1 MTISWFSSMN
11 TITTFVSLFATTFLL
26 QSCQAQKPEFVY
38 GMAYARVGPHLYFN
52 GGNYLTSMGQKALT
66 PQLAALPLNVS
77 WSVHSPPW
85 KLLTPGNAFVHFS
98 AVPTTDSQ
106 TLVTILPQSPLAVGK
121 YNIQQDTWRYTSIW
135 TPETIPMGAR
145 PVLDPISGG
154 IYIASSTRMNF
165 YDHVT
170 DVWQSQLIP
179 NNTLN
184 QRIYG
189 GAVYN
194 NARKTI
200 MYFGGYSPVFEPETY
215 ITEYATS
222 TGTWSI
228 FNTTGDIPPPIADIC
243 MVSSEDGNT
252 IAVFGG
258 RYFTTTRFEKAD
270 VFSNLLYLLD
280 VPRRVW
286 TKAATVSIRA
296 YTGCQIV
303 GDQFVAWGGADDK
316 ENVLPT
322 QPPLVFDLTKKQW
335 VDTYT
340 APAYYLNSSPP
351 PSNNSNN
358 STNNSSSSEE
368 PGSKES
374 TSTTSNQRAIL
385 GGSLGS
391 ASVIALALAFY
402 FYKASNLK
410 KDKLAYRDSRG
421 EGFGQDPVS
430 DDLKRRTQEPQGSP
444 PGPHD
449 LLPSQQFPG
458 PNDYRLPGPHE
469 CASGSQE
476 RQLGP
481 QNLSS
486 GALKYMPMSL
496 PGPQLYYVPPP
507 APAYSPSQV
516 PTPPLAFNYYYHDSR
531 SPAIPMAT
539 RFTPNNDDPVYAP
552 GIPYP
557 VVVSSS
563 QSSVP
568 IPVTVYPDT
577 KQP

>member
-1 MTISWFSSMN
+1 M
-11 TITTFVSLFATTFLL
+11 L
-26 QSCQAQKPEFVY
+26 
-38 GMAYARVGPHLYFN
+38 G
-52 GGNYLTSMGQKALT
+52 
-66 PQLAALPLNVS
+66 
-77 WSVHSPPW
+77 
-85 KLLTPGNAFVHFS
+85 
-98 AVPTTDSQ
+98 
-106 TLVTILPQSPLAVGK
+106 
-121 YNIQQDTWRYTSIW
+121 
-135 TPETIPMGAR
+135 
-145 PVLDPISGG
+145 
-154 IYIASSTRMNF
+154 
-165 YDHVT
+165 
-170 DVWQSQLIP
+170 
-179 NNTLN
+179 
-184 QRIYG
+184 
-189 GAVYN
+189 
-194 NARKTI
+194 
-200 MYFGGYSPVFEPETY
+200 
-215 ITEYATS
+215 
-222 TGTWSI
+222 
-228 FNTTGDIPPPIADIC
+228 
-243 MVSSEDGNT
+243 EDGNT

-258 RYFTTTRFEKAD
+258 RYFTANRFKEED

-286 TKAATVSIRA
+286 TKAATVSVRA

-303 GDQFVAWGGADDK
+303 GDQFVAWGGAADK
-316 ENVLPT
+316 ENILPA

-351 PSNNSNN
+351 PSNNNT
-358 STNNSSSSEE
+358 TNNTSTSEE

-374 TSTTSNQRAIL
+374 TPTTSNQRAIL

-410 KDKLAYRDSRG
+410 KDKLAYMDSRG
-421 EGFGQDPVS
+421 EKGDGQGPVS
-430 DDLKRRTQEPQGSP
+430 GDLKRPTQEPQGSP
-444 PGPHD
+444 HGPHD
-449 LLPSQQFPG
+449 LLPSQQSPG

-469 CASGSQE
+469 CAPGLQE

-486 GALKYMPMSL
+486 GALKYMPTSL
-496 PGPQLYYVPPP
+496 PGPQSYYVPPP

-531 SPAIPMAT
+531 SLTIPMAS
-539 RFTPNNDDPVYAP
+539 RFTPNNDEPVYAL

-557 VVVSSS
+557 VVASSS